1 MTDLPFDSQLDR
13 WINEGGACGPVNAAR
28 SLSVLVVEDDAMI
41 AMLYAELISQIGHQ
55 VCGIAGTENDAVSM
69 AGRLLPELIIA
80 DLGLREG
87 GGTMAIR
94 RILRDRMVPHLF
106 VTGSAIHPGKTRDPA
121 GMLRKPFS
129 EDQLMAAITL
139 AIAGPLHD
147 ATEKE
152 GAVIFMPGD

>member
-1 MTDLPFDSQLDR
+1 MTDAPFDGQLDR
-13 WINEGGACGPVNAAR
+13 WINEGGACGRVNAAC
-28 SLSVLVVEDDAMI
+28 SLNILVVEDDAMI
-41 AMLYAELISQIGHQ
+41 AMLYAELLSQIGHQ

-69 AGRLLPELIIA
+69 AERLLPELIIA

-87 GGTMAIR
+87 SGMMAIR

-129 EDQLMAAITL
+129 EDQLLAAIAL
-139 AIAGPLHD
+139 AITGPPQS
-147 ATEKE
+147 A
-152 GAVIFMPGD
+152 PS